1 MTDKQL
7 SDQLDTLMID
17 FKNRINQVMEEDGED
32 NESRSEALCEEWW
45 EWITHDDTIDV
56 VFVPKEFQTDLQL
69 YLDL

>member
-1 MTDKQL
+1 MISKQL

-17 FKNRINQVMEEDGED
+17 FNDRIRQVMKEDGED

-45 EWITHDDTIDV
+45 EWILNNGEIDV
-56 VFVPKEFQTDLQL
+56 VFVPKEFQNDLQL

>member
-1 MTDKQL
+1 MISKQL

-17 FKNRINQVMEEDGED
+17 FNDRIRQVMKEDGED

-45 EWITHDDTIDV
+45 EWILNNGEIDV
-56 VFVPKEFQTDLQL
+56 EFVPKEIQNDLQL